1 MQGGLRQ
8 GRGKRVAK
16 ERCCWE
22 VSRGQSRGG
31 PVSQVEGFR
40 VESKGSYEPV
50 TENLYQWIP
59 WEVQRDGTTG

>member
-1 MQGGLRQ
+1 MLLGGEQGAVPG
-8 GRGKRVAK
+8 
-16 ERCCWE
+16 
-22 VSRGQSRGG
+22 GG